1 MQRRSS
7 LLRGFLPVLAI
18 VAAGCGSQAVT
29 PGTPRSVARAAAA
42 AYTAAGHRCDIQQ
55 SLVYCDMTGSD
66 LPLLMGYD
74 QKDQELMFATVYD
87 TQAAFGLACPA
98 IPADQIVHPAWM
110 LLKCD
115 EVEFKDKT
123 KKTVLSVIGGGHVP
137 DQGLSRAELN
147 RSAGLF
153 MREAETYIA
162 RLSSALAQAQVR
174 QTRAAPGPSPVG
186 ETNL

>member
-1 MQRRSS
+1 MPVFA
-7 LLRGFLPVLAI
+7 LL
-18 VAAGCGSQAVT
+18 AAGCASTAVT

-42 AYTAAGHRCDIQQ
+42 AYGSAGHRCDVKNA
-55 SLVYCDMTGSD
+55 LVYCDMTGSE

-98 IPADQIVHPAWM
+98 IPAAEIAHPPWM
-110 LLKCD
+110 VLKCD

-123 KKTVLSVIGGGHVP
+123 KKTVLSVIGGGRVP
-137 DQGLSRAELN
+137 DEGLSRAELN

-153 MREAETYIA
+153 MHEAESYLA
-162 RLSSALAQAQVR
+162 RLQGALSQAQVR
-174 QTRAAPGPSPVG
+174 QTGGHVVVPDGT
-186 ETNL
+186 TNL